1 MSKYQDFK
9 YYQRKEKEY
18 ADKKRAARDFV
29 QKGDKGWP
37 SRYFLDLGQTFLE
50 FLRNFEGG
58 KYEWTGEDADA
69 CYNKMKALREEQNQ
83 NRLAF
88 HAAFETIINNLEE
101 TRLSYA
107 RKAMSTLESFSDLDW
122 AECTLKETP
131 DYLKDLV
138 RKMFS

>member
-18 ADKKRAARDFV
+18 ADKKRAARDFI

-83 NRLAF
+83 TDHNGCEYWIQYQMPAPDCGF
-88 HAAFETIINNLEE
+88 
-101 TRLSYA
+101 LSGEQAY
-107 RKAMSTLESFSDLDW
+107 S
-122 AECTLKETP
+122 
-131 DYLKDLV
+131 V
-138 RKMFS
+138 RPL